1 VSGIKTRR
9 GQQTHHRQYS
19 VGGRK
24 VRPCLVYQKKILS
37 NGFKKLKSANYT
49 DTGEV
54 VKNSQGRAMPWN
66 LIEFD

>member
-1 VSGIKTRR
+1 
-9 GQQTHHRQYS
+9 
-19 VGGRK
+19 
-24 VRPCLVYQKKILS
+24 VYQKKMLS